1 MAKPQLQRSLG
12 LTQATVLNMIDMV
25 GIGPFITL
33 PLILIAFPGKFSVIP
48 WIAGAIISLADGFV
62 WSELG
67 AAYPSAGGS
76 YVFLQKIY
84 RGRMGR
90 MLAFL
95 YSLQTSLHTPLVITS
110 AAIGFVNYFGYL
122 MPLSF
127 WQTKLVMIALVLIV
141 ILMLYRKIGD
151 VGKIGLLLSIIVVG
165 MLLWTIATGGAA
177 FSVSLLKQNSVTS
190 IGAGNFF
197 HQAWWF
203 MIGSYTSKTLYA
215 YLGYYNVCSIGS
227 EIKHPEKNI
236 PRGILISIVVIAILY
251 VSMQLAVAGVL
262 PSAAIKENTPVISL
276 LFEKVYGKN
285 IARVATVML
294 LAVAASSLFALLLGY
309 SRIIYAAA
317 CEGMHFKIFSHLHP
331 VKNFPDYILLT
342 FGGVAIIFCLIFSRP
357 SDLFGFIIATRI
369 FIQFIPQA
377 IGVILFRVQK
387 RTNELKFKMPLY
399 PVIPV
404 FSALM
409 WAFIFFTSGQKYF
422 LTGIGVI
429 VIGIAIYLIGFDKR
443 DSIRNN

>member
-1 MAKPQLQRSLG
+1 
-12 LTQATVLNMIDMV
+12 MINMV

-33 PLILIAFPGKFSVIP
+33 PLILIVFPGKFSIIP
-48 WIAGAIISLADGFV
+48 WIAGAVISLADVFV

-84 RGRMGR
+84 RGKLGK

-110 AAIGFVNYFGYL
+110 AAIGFANYFGYL
-122 MPLSF
+122 VPLNS
-127 WQTKLVMIALVLIV
+127 WQTKLVMVTLVLIV
-141 ILMLYRKIGD
+141 VIMLYRKIGD
-151 VGKIGLLLSIIVVG
+151 VGKIGLVLSVVVVG
-165 MLLWTIATGGAA
+165 MLLWTIATGGVD
-177 FSVSLLKQNSVTS
+177 FSVSLLKSNSGTFAGTS
-190 IGAGNFF
+190 NFF

-203 MIGSYTSKTLYA
+203 VIGSYTSKTLYA

-227 EIKHPEKNI
+227 EIKRPEKNI
-236 PRGILISIVVIAILY
+236 PRSIIISIVVIAVLYIL
-251 VSMQLAVAGVL
+251 MQLAVAGAL
-262 PSAAIKENTPVISL
+262 PASTVANENSPIISL

-285 IARVATVML
+285 IARVATVMV
-294 LAVAASSLFALLLGY
+294 LAVAASSLFAVLLGY
-309 SRIIYAAA
+309 SRVIYAAA
-317 CEGMHFKIFSHLHP
+317 CDGMHFKIFSHLHST
-331 VKNFPDYILLT
+331 KKFPDYTLLT

-357 SDLFGFIIATRI
+357 SVLFSFIVATRI

-377 IGVILFRVQK
+377 IGVILFRVRK
-387 RTNELKFKMPLY
+387 RTGELKFKMPLY

-404 FSALM
+404 FSILM
-409 WAFIFFTSGQKYF
+409 WAFVFFTSGQKYF

-429 VIGIAIYLIGFDKR
+429 IVGIIIYFIGFNKK
-443 DSIRNN
+443 